1 MEEDE
6 CGVAARLFALLRC
19 VDHLG
24 EAKASRVFSSNEK
37 ECIFMSEPNANAI
50 KNPSRPATNVRTI
63 TSLAMLAA
71 IAYVVML
78 LSKMLPQVSGF
89 LQMDLK
95 DTVIC
100 IGAFLFGPLSAAVI
114 SIVVAVVE
122 MFTVSDTGPI
132 GCIMNVLATC
142 AFCCTASYLYKKMHT
157 KKGAVLGLACG
168 VVCLVAVMLLWN
180 YLITPLYMTN
190 FSRADVA
197 ALLPTLF
204 LPFNLAKGGMN
215 MAATLLLY
223 PPVVGALRRA
233 GVVPP
238 SQSGQ
243 GKTLNAGFL
252 LFALALLATFV
263 AFALVLAGVI

>member
-1 MEEDE
+1 
-6 CGVAARLFALLRC
+6 
-19 VDHLG
+19 
-24 EAKASRVFSSNEK
+24 
-37 ECIFMSEPNANAI
+37 MSEPNANAI

-142 AFCCTASYLYKKMHT
+142 AFCCTAAFVYKKFHT
-157 KKGAVLGLACG
+157 RKGAVIGLALG
-168 VVCLVAVMLLWN
+168 TVCLTVVMLLWN
-180 YLITPLYMTN
+180 YLITPLYMHTA
-190 FSRADVA
+190 RADVA
-197 ALLPTLF
+197 AMLVPVF
-204 LPFNLAKGGMN
+204 LPFNLLKGCLN
-215 MAATLLLY
+215 ATITVLLY
-223 PPVVGALRRA
+223 KPVVQGLRHA
-233 GVVPP
+233 HLLPP
-238 SQSGQ
+238 S
-243 GKTLNAGFL
+243 KTPGRMPVKRRLAVWL
-252 LFALALLATFV
+252 AALAVLAV
-263 AFALVLAGVI
+263 CIVLVLVLHGTI